1 MSIFALWNIFSKSAF
16 ASFIC
21 FICSSKQNLNY
32 CVVLRDALKKNC
44 PRWDIV
50 LFRRDEVKNSIH
62 LNNPKWEGGKGGWV
76 VFQVSSYIFF
86 KQRCHRIQ
94 TCLILIGNLQILYV
108 SHVQFTEGR
117 EGGGKSKSHRVR
129 RQGVKG

>member
-1 MSIFALWNIFSKSAF
+1 MGG
-16 ASFIC
+16 
-21 FICSSKQNLNY
+21 
-32 CVVLRDALKKNC
+32 R
-44 PRWDIV
+44 
-50 LFRRDEVKNSIH
+50 
-62 LNNPKWEGGKGGWV
+62 EGGVGS
-76 VFQVSSYIFF
+76 VSSLIIYIF
-86 KQRCHRIQ
+86 QRCHRIQ